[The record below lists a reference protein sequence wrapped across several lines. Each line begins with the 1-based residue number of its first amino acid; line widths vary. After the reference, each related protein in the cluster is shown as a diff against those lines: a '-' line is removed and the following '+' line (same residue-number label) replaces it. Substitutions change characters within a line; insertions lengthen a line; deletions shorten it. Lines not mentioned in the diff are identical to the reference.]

1 MKTKFVHVS
10 NEIYLGSA
18 QKEVLSSSGTIS
30 VTFKYLAIVTMSHIC
45 REDPEVRHKQQRTN
59 KKLHAYKIQLREKQ
73 FNTDTDSNESSRQL
87 TAARIWFS
95 PPLQETIR

>member
-18 QKEVLSSSGTIS
+18 QKEALSSSGTIS
-30 VTFKYLAIVTMSHIC
+30 ETQTTA
-45 REDPEVRHKQQRTN
+45 DKQETAC
-59 KKLHAYKIQLREKQ
+59 LPAYEMQLREKQ
-73 FNTDTDSNESSRQL
+73 FNTNTDSNESSRQL